1 MTGCV
6 AGADTRRMRNAAS
19 VLLLLA
25 VAGCAGR
32 TPLVA
37 EYTPERRY
45 QLDPG
50 VWLRNGSIK
59 PSEGAAG
66 HVSDLEEGRIVEI
79 IPGGH
84 DILRFDR
91 KDEAVHLRAWVEVDG
106 GRLVSAWMWAREWGG
121 ETKWFVGS
129 AGTGTLRVD
138 DRGED
143 EIEGTMDLSFQGR
156 AESPRGGIS
165 GPYVFRLSGDFTAKT
180 EGAR

>member
-1 MTGCV
+1 MTGRG
-6 AGADTRRMRNAAS
+6 AAADTRHMRNTA
-19 VLLLLA
+19 LLLLA
-25 VAGCAGR
+25 LALAGCAGH

-37 EYTPERRY
+37 EVTPERRY
-45 QLDPG
+45 QLESG
-50 VWLRNGSIK
+50 VLLRNGSIK

-84 DILRFDR
+84 DVLRFDR
-91 KDEAVHLRAWVEVDG
+91 KDETVHLRAWVEVDG

-138 DRGED
+138 GREGN
-143 EIEGTMDLSFQGR
+143 EIEGTMDLTFQGR

-165 GPYVFRLSGDFTAKT
+165 GPYVFRLTGDFSAKS

>member
-1 MTGCV
+1 MTGRGG
-6 AGADTRRMRNAAS
+6 AADTRRMRNAAS
-19 VLLLLA
+19 VLLALA
-25 VAGCAGR
+25 LAGCAGR

-37 EYTPERRY
+37 EYSPERRY

-50 VWLRNGSIK
+50 TWLRNGSIR
-59 PSEGAAG
+59 PTEGGSG
-66 HVSDLEEGRIVEI
+66 HVSDLEEGRIVEV

-91 KDEAVHLRAWVEVDG
+91 RDETVHLRAWVEVDG

-129 AGTGTLRVD
+129 AGTGTLSVEERED
-138 DRGED
+138 DA
-143 EIEGTMDLSFQGR
+143 IEGTMDLTFQGR
-156 AESPRGGIS
+156 MESPRGGIS
-165 GPYVFRLSGDFTAKT
+165 GPYVFRLTGDFTAKT